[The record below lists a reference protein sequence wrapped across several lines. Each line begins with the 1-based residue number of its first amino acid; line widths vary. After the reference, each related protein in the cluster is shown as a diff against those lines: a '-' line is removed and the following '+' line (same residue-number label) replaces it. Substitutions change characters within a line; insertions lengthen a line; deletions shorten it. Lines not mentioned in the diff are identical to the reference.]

1 MRCPKCGFR
10 DDKVIDSR
18 QSRDSSSIRRRR
30 VCLKCSFRFTTYEEI
45 ERSELRVIKRDRTH
59 EPFDRR
65 KLVSSLAKACE
76 KRSIS
81 LVTLEQAVD
90 EIVHEVQTAGREVT
104 SAAIGTKVL
113 EKLRA
118 IDEVAYLRYESVHRR
133 FDQVDQFVDAIQAL
147 GRRIKPNPS
156 QRELFP
162 PENVTHGSVYPSWWL
177 TDHITESI
185 AFYLRLRND
194 EPVVPFSQL
203 SQTVRYVLKVIGYK
217 EIIPYFAP
225 NPPPIAFSLLEVAE
239 AAGAGYELA
248 FFDGLEKRI
257 NALIHTGTD
266 SLQLVGLQACVK
278 HLSGAKAWTRACDT
292 LREEVICFVREK
304 LAADG
309 ALQHI
314 RCSIR

>member
-59 EPFDRR
+59 EAFDRR

-104 SAAIGTKVL
+104 SAAIGAKVL

-162 PENVTHGSVYPSWWL
+162 PENVTHGSV
-177 TDHITESI
+177 
-185 AFYLRLRND
+185 
-194 EPVVPFSQL
+194 
-203 SQTVRYVLKVIGYK
+203 
-217 EIIPYFAP
+217 
-225 NPPPIAFSLLEVAE
+225 
-239 AAGAGYELA
+239 
-248 FFDGLEKRI
+248 
-257 NALIHTGTD
+257 
-266 SLQLVGLQACVK
+266 
-278 HLSGAKAWTRACDT
+278 
-292 LREEVICFVREK
+292 
-304 LAADG
+304 
-309 ALQHI
+309 
-314 RCSIR
+314 